1 MTFGTRIK
9 KMWANLYKLDKGKD
23 KKWSDRQMNREK
35 ILEKIK
41 DLNSLR
47 ARQNRDF
54 KETQEKYNHHEM
66 TDKEFKKHEKNF
78 HKNHEKLRHEI
89 QELEHKLNEL

>member
-1 MTFGTRIK
+1 MVTH
-9 KMWANLYKLDKGKD
+9 
-23 KKWSDRQMNREK
+23 EK

-41 DLNSLR
+41 ELNSLR

-54 KETQEKYNHHEM
+54 KEVKKKHNHHEI
-66 TDKEFKKHEKNF
+66 TDEEFKKHEKKFN
-78 HKNHEKLRHEI
+78 KNHEKLRQEI

>member
-1 MTFGTRIK
+1 MVTH
-9 KMWANLYKLDKGKD
+9 D
-23 KKWSDRQMNREK
+23 K

-54 KETQEKYNHHEM
+54 KEVQKKHNNHEM
-66 TDKEFKKHEKNF
+66 TDKEFEKHEKNF
-78 HKNHEKLRHEI
+78 HKNHEKLRQEI
-89 QELEHKLNEL
+89 KKLEHKLNEL

>member
-1 MTFGTRIK
+1 MVT
-9 KMWANLYKLDKGKD
+9 
-23 KKWSDRQMNREK
+23 REK

-41 DLNSLR
+41 ELNSLR

-54 KETQEKYNHHEM
+54 KGMQQKHNHHEM
-66 TDKEFKKHEKNF
+66 TDEEFKKHEKNF